1 MPTSEAII
9 AQPLVEKD
17 PEVRKD
23 TLNQDKK
30 IRDKVSLVLNN
41 KEEVQRI
48 IDKFGSSENETA
60 EEYKKNIKKRI
71 EELCVVA
78 NFMAKTA
85 DTNDAEYR
93 TRVRMRYEKALRYT
107 DKGYKLYQKR
117 DVTEIYINS
126 YNVEWIRAW
135 NGNIDVQVCIDWIC
149 FM

>member
-1 MPTSEAII
+1 MLSNYSFNLIWLFVP
-9 AQPLVEKD
+9 
-17 PEVRKD
+17 
-23 TLNQDKK
+23 KK
-30 IRDKVSLVLNN
+30 
-41 KEEVQRI
+41 I